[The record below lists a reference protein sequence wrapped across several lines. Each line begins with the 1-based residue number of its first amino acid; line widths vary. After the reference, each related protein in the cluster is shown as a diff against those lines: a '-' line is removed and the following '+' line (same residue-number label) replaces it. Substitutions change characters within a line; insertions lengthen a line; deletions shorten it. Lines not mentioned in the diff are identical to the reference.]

1 MRAGVGEG
9 ETVLYGRVTGYWCD
23 QGVREQRGGEI
34 GTVFYGIGNW

>member
-23 QGVREQRGGEI
+23 QGVERAARGRDRN
-34 GTVFYGIGNW
+34 GILWDW